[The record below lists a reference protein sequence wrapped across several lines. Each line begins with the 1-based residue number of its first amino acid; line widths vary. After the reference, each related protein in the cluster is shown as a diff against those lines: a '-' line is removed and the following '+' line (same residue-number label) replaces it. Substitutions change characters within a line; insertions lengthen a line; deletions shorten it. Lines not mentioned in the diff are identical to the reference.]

1 MQFHFGADNV
11 HQNRSEFEM
20 KLVKLPK
27 SHKKVAHSRQRTAN
41 ATNSFVYFRMKI
53 KVIST
58 VFADP
63 FQRDRFDSIR
73 SFMFRVLFFF
83 IFIFLS
89 LFRFHSFWFYMV
101 I

>member
-73 SFMFRVLFFF
+73 SFMFRVLFFS
-83 IFIFLS
+83 FLS
-89 LFRFHSFWFYMV
+89 FCLSFDFIHFGFIW
-101 I
+101 